1 MTNPN
6 TGLSTGADPGF
17 LAGFLAGE
25 IQRDYMGSILDV
37 EDAVGLDLKGQP
49 KKKQHF
55 TALGACS
62 CDATNCKA
70 TCCSVGVV
78 TEGPKC
84 KTHHN
89 GCHSPKPPKTPPK
102 GPTKR
107 ASWFSQP

>member
-6 TGLSTGADPGF
+6 AGLSTGADPGF

-37 EDAVGLDLKGQP
+37 EDAAGLDLKGQP
-49 KKKQHF
+49 KKKKDEESG
-55 TALGACS
+55 LGACS
-62 CDATNCKA
+62 CDATNCRD
-70 TCCSVGVV
+70 TCCSVGIV

-84 KTHHN
+84 HTHHK
-89 GCHSPKPPKTPPK
+89 GCHSPKPPK